1 MVINIIIPLLFIL
14 LILLLAFIII
24 SNNAISNNAISKS
37 SKKGGN
43 KHLKIV
49 NRMQIV
55 FNKINTLPDT
65 VDDIYGNRAINL
77 VDEDDVVVLNE
88 FWAFYPLV
96 NYQIFMFKDLTKHN
110 PYMVRLYALPEFQIY
125 KHYIDKMHIDVF
137 DKISNNF
144 GIFTQFHHFLLPNL
158 KYLRIGNNVADRASE
173 AMEFDDYE
181 LLQLYRLNN
190 LSQKDTMVFDRIK
203 EIKDRIKEIKD
214 RKLLQ
219 ISNYDIVYIYI
230 PCFKWSKVKNYDFTE
245 CYSMELLRT
254 ILEFPHILKK
264 SSLVIILI
272 PFFNSLFMVDI
283 ITLLQYYFDRVEII
297 QTVVDSTIF
306 PNNTPYKVIC
316 THYLFKHID
325 TKLAHIA
332 NSDTIPTNDLFPIR
346 LFKTQN
352 EETINILKMLISTAR
367 DNKNNEIKY
376 VTNLINKFK
385 ALKTEIER
393 DNFINFIQENEKI
406 KALHILNSLN
416 IKPLFTLIFNHS
428 HINMYMNYDKPLLVE
443 LGDDDNGQTNDNN
456 FENLLNIHKTYL
468 DRIHFKDFKEL
479 DNLLRI
485 TKLLKIQIK
494 NKKVSQ
500 AYFKMLE
507 ILEDNQF
514 HKTLSTISAFHICE
528 APGQFIQAF
537 THFCNKYKLKY
548 IWKAQTLKPDSN
560 NTALHDTYG
569 YIKNNPNSWLY
580 GDDHTGDITS
590 IANILSYEEGSKK
603 ELYNFI
609 TSDCGIGFSKNYNAQ
624 EEEIEFINYCQFM
637 TMLLCL
643 QPNGV
648 TAMKV
653 FLPLTRQLS
662 IFMITTLLQNF
673 KRAIYFKPSLNITSS
688 EIYIVCKNYNGI
700 NKILREELLKIY
712 KMVKIGKMEEL
723 NIDSSMQKRY
733 YNGTHKMII
742 NTIKGINKYLFFY
755 YYINENIR
763 KKMKHKQ
770 KQAVQ
775 KWINKYF

>member
-14 LILLLAFIII
+14 LCLLLAFIII
-24 SNNAISNNAISKS
+24 SNSIGNNIMSKI

-43 KHLKIV
+43 NNRHLKMV
-49 NRMQIV
+49 NKMQIV

-65 VDDIYGNRAINL
+65 VGDIYGTKAINL
-77 VDEDDVVVLNE
+77 LDEPDVVVLNE
-88 FWAFYPLV
+88 FWAFYPLA
-96 NYQIFMFKDLTKHN
+96 NYQIFMFKDLTTHN
-110 PYMVRLYALPEFQIY
+110 PYMLKLYSLPEFKIY
-125 KHYIDKMHIDVF
+125 KHYIDKMVIDVF
-137 DKISNNF
+137 NKISNNF

-158 KYLRIGNNVADRASE
+158 KYLRIGNGIAERVSD

-181 LLQLYRLNN
+181 LLHLYRLNN
-190 LSQKDTMVFDRIK
+190 LSKAGTMVFDRIQT
-203 EIKDRIKEIKD
+203 IKDI
-214 RKLLQ
+214 KLLQ

-230 PCFKWSKVKNYDFTE
+230 PCFKWSIVKNYDFTE
-245 CYSMELLRT
+245 RYSMELFKT

-283 ITLLQYYFDRVEII
+283 ITLLQYYFDKVEII
-297 QTVVDSTIF
+297 QTIVDSPIW

-325 TKLAHIA
+325 PKFIHIA
-332 NSDTIPTNDLFPIR
+332 NSGTIPTNDLFPIR

-352 EETINILKMLISTAR
+352 EETINILKMLISTAKINR
-367 DNKNNEIKY
+367 SMEIKY
-376 VTNLINKFK
+376 VTNLITEFK
-385 ALKTEIER
+385 SLNTEIER

-416 IKPLFTLIFNHS
+416 IKPLFTLIFNSSYIEH
-428 HINMYMNYDKPLLVE
+428 YMSYDESLLVE
-443 LGDDDNGQTNDNN
+443 LDDDNGQNNDNN
-456 FENLLNIHKTYL
+456 FENLLAIHKTYL
-468 DRIHFKDFKEL
+468 DRINFKEFKEL

-485 TKLLKIQIK
+485 TKLLKVQIK

-514 HKTLSTISAFHICE
+514 HKSLSTISAFHICE

-548 IWKAQTLKPDSN
+548 TWKAQTLKPDSN

-580 GDDHTGDITS
+580 GEDRTGDITS

-609 TSDCGIGFSKNYNAQ
+609 TSDCGIRFSNNYNAQ

-643 QPNGV
+643 QPHGV
-648 TAMKV
+648 TVMKV
-653 FLPLTRQLS
+653 FLPLTRSLS

-673 KRAIYFKPSLNITSS
+673 KRVIYFKPSLNLTSS

-700 NKILREELLKIY
+700 NTTLREELLKIY
-712 KMVKIGKMEEL
+712 KMVKSSKIEL
-723 NIDSSMQKRY
+723 NIDPLLQKRY
-733 YNGTHKMII
+733 YNGTYKMII

-755 YYINENIR
+755 YYINENIK
-763 KKMKHKQ
+763 KKMEHKQ
-770 KQAVQ
+770 KQAVK
-775 KWINKYF
+775 KWIYKYF

>member
-1 MVINIIIPLLFIL
+1 MINIILPLLFIL
-14 LILLLAFIII
+14 LILLLAFIITSNAI
-24 SNNAISNNAISKS
+24 FNKITSNAIFNNNNNAI
-37 SKKGGN
+37 KKGGN
-43 KHLKIV
+43 KIV
-49 NRMQIV
+49 NKLQIV
-55 FNKINTLPDT
+55 FNKVSTLPAT
-65 VDDIYGNRAINL
+65 VDDIYGSKAINL
-77 VDEDDVVVLNE
+77 VDEPDVVVLNE

-96 NYQIFMFKDLTKHN
+96 NYQIFMFKSLSTHN
-110 PYMVRLYALPEFQIY
+110 PYMLKLYSLPQFQLY
-125 KHYIDKMHIDVF
+125 KHYIDKMRIDVF
-137 DKISNNF
+137 NNISNNF

-158 KYLRIGNNVADRASE
+158 KYLRIGNDNAEKTYE

-190 LSQKDTMVFDRIK
+190 LSKKGTMVFDRIK
-203 EIKDRIKEIKD
+203 TIAD
-214 RKLLQ
+214 RKD
-219 ISNYDIVYIYI
+219 STYDIVYVYI
-230 PCFKWSKVKNYDFTE
+230 PCFKWSIVKNYDYTE

-254 ILEFPHILKK
+254 ILNLSHILKK
-264 SSLVIILI
+264 TSLVIILI

-297 QTVVDSTIF
+297 QTVVDSPIF

-325 TKLAHIA
+325 PKLTNIV
-332 NSDTIPTNDLFPIR
+332 NSGTIPTNDLFPIR

-352 EETINILKMLISTAR
+352 EETINILKMLISTSIMNR
-367 DNKNNEIKY
+367 SMEIKS
-376 VTNLINKFK
+376 VTNLINEFK
-385 ALKTEIER
+385 ALNTEIER

-406 KALHILNSLN
+406 KALQIFNLLN

-428 HINMYMNYDKPLLVE
+428 HIDMYMNYDKSLLVE
-443 LGDDDNGQTNDNN
+443 LNNDNDQNNDNN
-456 FENLLNIHKTYL
+456 FENLLVIHKSYL
-468 DRIHFKDFKEL
+468 DRINFKEFKEL

-485 TKLLKIQIK
+485 TKLLKIHIK

-514 HKTLSTISAFHICE
+514 YKTLSKISAFHICE

-548 IWKAQTLKPDSN
+548 VWKAQTLRPDST

-580 GDDHTGDITS
+580 GKDNTGDITS
-590 IANILSYEEGSKK
+590 IANILSYEERSKR

-609 TSDCGIGFSKNYNAQ
+609 TSDCGIGFSNNYNAQ
-624 EEEIEFINYCQFM
+624 EAEIEFINYCQFM

-653 FLPLTRQLS
+653 FLPLTRPLS
-662 IFMITTLLQNF
+662 IFMVTTLLQHF
-673 KRAIYFKPSLNITSS
+673 KNVIYFKPSLNLTSS

-700 NKILREELLKIY
+700 TTKLREELLNIY
-712 KMVKIGKMEEL
+712 KMVKNGKVDDLISANNL
-723 NIDSSMQKRY
+723 NISSTLQKKY
-733 YNGTHKMII
+733 YNGTYKMII

-755 YYINENIR
+755 YYMNEQIR
-763 KKMKHKQ
+763 KKMIYRQ

-775 KWINKYF
+775 KWIHTYF